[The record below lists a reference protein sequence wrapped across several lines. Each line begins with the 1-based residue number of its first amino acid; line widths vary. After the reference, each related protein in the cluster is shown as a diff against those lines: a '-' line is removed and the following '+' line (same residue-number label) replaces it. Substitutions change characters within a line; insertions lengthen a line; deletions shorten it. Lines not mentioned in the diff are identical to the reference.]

1 MQTGW
6 GGSHQCAD
14 KVTRKITLKGFLMK
28 SLIILSLIVII
39 VYGIAWWRFHK
50 IGKDL
55 KDDQ

>member
-1 MQTGW
+1 
-6 GGSHQCAD
+6 
-14 KVTRKITLKGFLMK
+14 MK